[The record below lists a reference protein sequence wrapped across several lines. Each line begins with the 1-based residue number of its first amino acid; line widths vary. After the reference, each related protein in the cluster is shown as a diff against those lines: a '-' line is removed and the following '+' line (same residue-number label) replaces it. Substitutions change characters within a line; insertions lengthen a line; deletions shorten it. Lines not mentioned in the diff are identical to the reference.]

1 MVKKKFA
8 RISSCFL
15 TMAFVVTSTLCMG
28 TFSAS
33 AASSDTEPAGS
44 GGATAVL
51 NNEAGWS
58 TCNVYYW
65 GNSGNPKNADWPGRK
80 LTDADKNAEGYY
92 EVQISSEYLAGQ
104 NGVIFNNGGD
114 QSSDLPI
121 SEGDCKIYNN
131 KTKSWVDYDSS
142 QLKLSLST
150 DAASPQYKGTAI
162 TLTASASGGSGSL
175 TYTFKADSTTL
186 YTGENN
192 TTVWTPSAAGTY
204 TLSVSVSDG
213 SGNTNSKS
221 MTYEIKDDSSAE
233 EPILKGISTGIED
246 NKGVINTAVPI
257 TVNAAGGNVGT
268 KLLFYKIA
276 VTDPS
281 GNAVNTVYYR
291 QSKTLEFTPTQLGD
305 YSADVT
311 VQNSYNA
318 TVNRKFT
325 IKVVQS
331 GESEYTKPVL
341 SAFTANP
348 TSGTVNSAVTL
359 SATVQA
365 GTGAPNFTYTYQVNG
380 TTVATKTASSRSSS
394 YSWTPEEEGTYTLK
408 VSVRDSKGNTA
419 SKTISSYTVK
429 AQSNAPVISSATVS
443 ADTAKVNDTVAI
455 KTVVKSGTGTP
466 NFKYTVKIND
476 TAVKTAKDVSSR
488 SYTYNWTPSTA
499 GTYKIEV
506 VVNDAD
512 GGRASKVISSTYKV
526 TSDTN
531 APVISSATLSKTSA
545 ATGDT
550 VAVKTTVKSG
560 TGTPNFKYTVKIN
573 DTTVKTAKDVS
584 SRSYTYNWT
593 PTTAGTYKIEVV
605 VNDANG
611 GRASKVISSTFKVTG
626 DPVTVIDSFTIA
638 KTRVGVGE
646 TVALTT
652 KVKAGT
658 GEPNFRYVIKA
669 NDERL
674 YSFTT
679 SDRTYT
685 YNWTPMAKGT
695 FNFTVVVFDASGK
708 NVQATIK
715 NVKVVTNPTPIIES
729 VTADKSSANVGD
741 TVAITTKVLAGTGTA
756 PFKYTVRINDYSVKT
771 SKINSK
777 TYTYNWQPTQ
787 AGTYKIEMFVYN
799 SDGTLARKVLD
810 KAYVVNGYTAPVI
823 SSATLSKSS
832 AKTGDTVAIKTTVK
846 SGTGSPNFKYTVK
859 INDSTVVTAKDVNSR
874 TYTYN
879 WKPTEAGTYK
889 IEVVVNDNNGGR
901 ASKVISST
909 YKVTKSSYI
918 LGDVNG
924 DKVVDSND
932 SDYLMGYL
940 GGDTTNYPINAGTNT
955 FKAADIDADGQ
966 ITINDAILLS
976 SMV

>member
-8 RISSCFL
+8 RIGSCFL
-15 TMAFVVTSTLCMG
+15 TMALVATSTFCMG

-33 AASSDTEPAGS
+33 AAYSDTEPAGS

-65 GNSGNPKNADWPGRK
+65 GNSGNNTNAGWPGVK
-80 LTDADKNAEGYY
+80 LTDSDKNAEGFY
-92 EVQISSEYLAGQ
+92 EVQIPSTYLAGS
-104 NGVIFNNGGD
+104 NGVIFNNGSE
-114 QSSDLPI
+114 QSADLTI
-121 SEGDCKIYNN
+121 AEGDCKVYNN
-131 KTKSWVDYDSS
+131 KTKSWTDYDSS

-150 DAASPQYKGTAI
+150 DVASPQYKGTAI
-162 TLTASASGGSGSL
+162 TLTANASGGSGSL
-175 TYTFKADSTTL
+175 TYTFKAGTTTL
-186 YTGENN
+186 YTGANN

-204 TLSVSVSDG
+204 NLSVDVADG

-221 MTYEIKDDSSAE
+221 VTYEIKDDSTAE
-233 EPILKGISTGIED
+233 EPILKGISTGMTD
-246 NKGVINTAVPI
+246 NQGVINTAVPI

-276 VTDPS
+276 ITDPS

-291 QSKTLEFTPTQLGD
+291 QSKTLEFTPTTLGN
-305 YSADVT
+305 YSANVT

-318 TVNRKFT
+318 TVTREFT

-331 GESEYTKPVL
+331 GDVDYKNPVV

-359 SATVQA
+359 STTVQA
-365 GTGAPNFTYTYQVNG
+365 GTGEPNFTYTYQVNG
-380 TTVATKTASSRSSS
+380 TTVATKTASSRSNS
-394 YSWTPEEEGTYTLK
+394 YSWTPSAEGTYKLAVT
-408 VSVRDSKGNTA
+408 VRDSKGNTA
-419 SKTISSYTVK
+419 SKTISSYTVNPVTT
-429 AQSNAPVISSATVS
+429 NAPVISSATVS

-455 KTVVKSGTGTP
+455 KTVIKSGTGTP
-466 NFKYTVKIND
+466 NFKYTVKVND
-476 TAVKTAKDVSSR
+476 TAVV
-488 SYTYNWTPSTA
+488 
-499 GTYKIEV
+499 
-506 VVNDAD
+506 
-512 GGRASKVISSTYKV
+512 
-526 TSDTN
+526 
-531 APVISSATLSKTSA
+531 
-545 ATGDT
+545 
-550 VAVKTTVKSG
+550 
-560 TGTPNFKYTVKIN
+560 
-573 DTTVKTAKDVS
+573 TAKDVS

-605 VNDANG
+605 VNDADG
-611 GRASKVISSTFKVTG
+611 KRASKVISSTFKVTG
-626 DPVTVIDSFTIA
+626 DSSTVIESFTIA

-658 GEPNFRYVIKA
+658 GQPDFRYVIKA

-679 SDRTYT
+679 ADRTYT

-708 NVQATIK
+708 NVQATVK

-810 KAYVVNGYTAPVI
+810 KAYVVSGYTAPVI

-832 AKTGDTVAIKTTVK
+832 ANVGDTVAIKTTVK
-846 SGTGSPNFKYTVK
+846 AGTGSPNFKYTIKV
-859 INDSTVVTAKDVNSR
+859 NDSTVVTAKDISSR
-874 TYTYN
+874 SYTYN
-879 WKPTEAGTYK
+879 WKPTAAGTYK
-889 IEVVVNDNNGGR
+889 IEVVVNDSNSGR

-909 YKVTKSSYI
+909 YKVTKSSYK
-918 LGDVNG
+918 LGDINNDGVIN
-924 DKVVDSND
+924 DTDSA
-932 SDYLMGYL
+932 YLMGYL
-940 GGDTTNYPINAGTNT
+940 GGDTANYPINAGTNT

-976 SMV
+976 GMYS

>member
-150 DAASPQYKGTAI
+150 DAASPQYKGTGI

-204 TLSVSVSDG
+204 TLSVDVADG
-213 SGNTNSKS
+213 AGNTNSKS
-221 MTYEIKDDSSAE
+221 VTYEIKDDSTAE
-233 EPILKGISTGIED
+233 EPILKSISTGYTD

-268 KLLFYKIA
+268 KLLFYKVAI
-276 VTDPS
+276 TDPS

-419 SKTISSYTVK
+419 SKTISSYTVSK

-455 KTVVKSGTGTP
+455 KTV
-466 NFKYTVKIND
+466 
-476 TAVKTAKDVSSR
+476 
-488 SYTYNWTPSTA
+488 
-499 GTYKIEV
+499 
-506 VVNDAD
+506 
-512 GGRASKVISSTYKV
+512 
-526 TSDTN
+526 
-531 APVISSATLSKTSA
+531 
-545 ATGDT
+545 
-550 VAVKTTVKSG
+550 VKSG

-741 TVAITTKVLAGTGTA
+741 TVAITTKVMAGTGQA
-756 PFKYTVRINDYSVKT
+756 PFKYTVRVNDYSVKT
-771 SKINSK
+771 TKINSK
-777 TYTYNWQPTQ
+777 TYTYNWTPTA
-787 AGTYKIEMFVYN
+787 AGTYKIEMFVYGA
-799 SDGTLARKVLD
+799 DGTLARKVLNS
-810 KAYVVNGYTAPVI
+810 AYVVSGYTAPVI

-832 AKTGDTVAIKTTVK
+832 ANVGDTVAVKTTVK

-859 INDSTVVTAKDVNSR
+859 VNDTTVVTAKDISSR
-874 TYTYN
+874 SYTYN
-879 WKPTEAGTYK
+879 WKPTAAGTYK
-889 IEVVVNDNNGGR
+889 IEVVVNDSNSGR

>member
-8 RISSCFL
+8 RIGSCFL
-15 TMAFVVTSTLCMG
+15 TMAIVVTSTVCMG

-33 AASSDTEPAGS
+33 AASSDTELAGS

-65 GNSGNPKNADWPGRK
+65 GNGGGNTNSGWPGVK
-80 LTDADKNAEGYY
+80 LTDSDKNAEGFY
-92 EVQISSEYLAGQ
+92 EVQIPSAYLAGS
-104 NGVIFNNGGD
+104 NGVIFNNGSE
-114 QSSDLPI
+114 QSADLTI
-121 SEGDCKIYNN
+121 AEGECKVYNN
-131 KTKSWVDYDSS
+131 KTKSWTDYDSS
-142 QLKLSLST
+142 KLKLSLST
-150 DAASPQYKGTAI
+150 DVASPQYKGTGI
-162 TLTASASGGSGSL
+162 TLTANASGGSGSL
-175 TYTFKADSTTL
+175 TYTFKAGTTTL
-186 YTGENN
+186 YTGANN
-192 TTVWTPSAAGTY
+192 TTVWTPTTAGTY
-204 TLSVSVSDG
+204 TLSVDVADG
-213 SGNTNSKS
+213 AGNTNSKS
-221 MTYEIKDDSSAE
+221 VTYEIKDDSTAK
-233 EPILKGISTGIED
+233 EPILKSISTGYTD

-268 KLLFYKIA
+268 KLLFYKVAI
-276 VTDPS
+276 TDPS

-291 QSKTLEFTPTQLGD
+291 QSKTLEFTPTKLGN

-325 IKVVQS
+325 IAVVNS
-331 GESEYTKPVL
+331 IDDEYTKPTV

-348 TSGTVNSAVTL
+348 TTGTANSAVTL
-359 SATVQA
+359 STTVKE
-365 GTGAPNFTYTYQVNG
+365 GTGLANFTYTYQVDG
-380 TTVATKTASSRSSS
+380 TTVATKTSSSRSNS
-394 YSWTPEEEGTYTLK
+394 YSWTPTAAGTYTLK
-408 VSVRDSKGNTA
+408 VTVKDSKGNTA
-419 SKTISSYTVK
+419 SKSISSYTVNEVS
-429 AQSNAPVISSATVS
+429 SNAPVISSATVS

-455 KTVVKSGTGTP
+455 KT
-466 NFKYTVKIND
+466 
-476 TAVKTAKDVSSR
+476 
-488 SYTYNWTPSTA
+488 
-499 GTYKIEV
+499 
-506 VVNDAD
+506 
-512 GGRASKVISSTYKV
+512 
-526 TSDTN
+526 
-531 APVISSATLSKTSA
+531 
-545 ATGDT
+545 
-550 VAVKTTVKSG
+550 TVKSG

-573 DTTVKTAKDVS
+573 DTTVVTAKDVS
-584 SRSYTYNWT
+584 SRSYTYNWV
-593 PTTAGTYKIEVV
+593 PDTAGTYKIEVV
-605 VNDANG
+605 VNDADGN
-611 GRASKVISSTFKVTG
+611 RASKVISNSYKVTG
-626 DPVTVIDSFTIA
+626 DSSTVIESFTIA

-909 YKVTKSSYI
+909 YKVTKVSYI

-924 DKVVDSND
+924 DKVVNNSDST
-932 SDYLMGYL
+932 YLMGYL

-955 FKAADIDADGQ
+955 FKAADIDGDGQ

-976 SMV
+976 GMYS

>member
-150 DAASPQYKGTAI
+150 DAASPQYKGTGI

-204 TLSVSVSDG
+204 TLSVDVADG
-213 SGNTNSKS
+213 AGNTNSKS
-221 MTYEIKDDSSAE
+221 VTYEIKDDSTAE
-233 EPILKGISTGIED
+233 EPILKSISTGYTD

-268 KLLFYKIA
+268 KLLFYKVAI
-276 VTDPS
+276 TDPS

-325 IKVVQS
+325 INVVQS

-394 YSWTPEEEGTYTLK
+394 YSWTPAEEGTYTLK

-419 SKTISSYTVK
+419 SKTISSYTVSK

-476 TAVKTAKDVSSR
+476 TA
-488 SYTYNWTPSTA
+488 
-499 GTYKIEV
+499 
-506 VVNDAD
+506 
-512 GGRASKVISSTYKV
+512 
-526 TSDTN
+526 
-531 APVISSATLSKTSA
+531 
-545 ATGDT
+545 
-550 VAVKTTVKSG
+550 
-560 TGTPNFKYTVKIN
+560 
-573 DTTVKTAKDVS
+573 VKTAKDVS

-679 SDRTYT
+679 SSRTYT
-685 YNWTPMAKGT
+685 YNWTPTAKGT
-695 FNFTVVVFDASGK
+695 YNFTVVVFDASGK

-832 AKTGDTVAIKTTVK
+832 ANTGDTVAVKTTVK

-859 INDSTVVTAKDVNSR
+859 INDTTVSTAKDISSR
-874 TYTYN
+874 SYTYN
-879 WKPTEAGTYK
+879 WKPTSAGTYK
-889 IEVVVNDNNGGR
+889 IEVVVNDADGGR

>member
-150 DAASPQYKGTAI
+150 DAASPQYKGTGI

-233 EPILKGISTGIED
+233 EPILKGISTGMED

-419 SKTISSYTVK
+419 SKTISSYTVSK

-455 KTVVKSGTGTP
+455 KTV
-466 NFKYTVKIND
+466 
-476 TAVKTAKDVSSR
+476 
-488 SYTYNWTPSTA
+488 
-499 GTYKIEV
+499 
-506 VVNDAD
+506 
-512 GGRASKVISSTYKV
+512 
-526 TSDTN
+526 
-531 APVISSATLSKTSA
+531 
-545 ATGDT
+545 
-550 VAVKTTVKSG
+550 VKSG

-605 VNDANG
+605 VNDADG

-652 KVKAGT
+652 KVKSGT
-658 GEPNFRYVIKA
+658 GKPDFRYVIKA

-679 SDRTYT
+679 SSRTYT
-685 YNWTPMAKGT
+685 YNWTPTAKGT
-695 FNFTVVVFDASGK
+695 YNFTVVVFDASGK

-832 AKTGDTVAIKTTVK
+832 ANTGDTVAIKTTVK

-909 YKVTKSSYI
+909 YKVTKVSYI

-932 SDYLMGYL
+932 SAYLMGYL

>member
-150 DAASPQYKGTAI
+150 DAASPQYKGTGI

-233 EPILKGISTGIED
+233 EPILKGISTGMED

-419 SKTISSYTVK
+419 SKTISSYTVSK

-455 KTVVKSGTGTP
+455 KTV
-466 NFKYTVKIND
+466 
-476 TAVKTAKDVSSR
+476 
-488 SYTYNWTPSTA
+488 
-499 GTYKIEV
+499 
-506 VVNDAD
+506 
-512 GGRASKVISSTYKV
+512 
-526 TSDTN
+526 
-531 APVISSATLSKTSA
+531 
-545 ATGDT
+545 
-550 VAVKTTVKSG
+550 VKSG

-605 VNDANG
+605 VNDADG

-652 KVKAGT
+652 KVKSGT
-658 GEPNFRYVIKA
+658 GKPDFRYVIKA

-679 SDRTYT
+679 SSRTYT
-685 YNWTPMAKGT
+685 YNWTPTAKGT
-695 FNFTVVVFDASGK
+695 YNFTVVVFDASGK

-832 AKTGDTVAIKTTVK
+832 ANTGDTVAIKTTVK

-909 YKVTKSSYI
+909 YKVTKVSYI

-932 SDYLMGYL
+932 SAYLMGYL
-940 GGDTTNYPINAGTNT
+940 GGDTTNYH
-955 FKAADIDADGQ
+955 
-966 ITINDAILLS
+966 
-976 SMV
+976 

>member
-8 RISSCFL
+8 RIGSCFL
-15 TMAFVVTSTLCMG
+15 TMALVVTSTLCMG

-65 GNSGNPKNADWPGRK
+65 GNGGSNTNSGWPGVK
-80 LTDADKNAEGYY
+80 LTDSDKNAEGFY
-92 EVQISSEYLAGQ
+92 EVQIPSAYLAGS
-104 NGVIFNNGGD
+104 NGVIFNNGSE
-114 QSSDLPI
+114 QSADLTI
-121 SEGDCKIYNN
+121 AEGDCKVYNN
-131 KTKSWVDYDSS
+131 KTKSWTDYDSS
-142 QLKLSLST
+142 KLKLSLST
-150 DAASPQYKGTAI
+150 DVASPQYKGTGI
-162 TLTASASGGSGSL
+162 TLTANASGGSGSL
-175 TYTFKADSTTL
+175 TYTFKAGTTTL
-186 YTGENN
+186 YTGANN
-192 TTVWTPSAAGTY
+192 TTVWTPSSAGTY
-204 TLSVSVSDG
+204 TLSVDVADG
-213 SGNTNSKS
+213 AGNTNSKS
-221 MTYEIKDDSSAE
+221 VTYEIKDDSTAE
-233 EPILKGISTGIED
+233 EPILKGISTGYTD
-246 NKGVINTAVPI
+246 NKGLINTAVPV

-268 KLLFYKIA
+268 KLLFYKVAI
-276 VTDPS
+276 TDPS

-291 QSKTLEFTPTQLGD
+291 QSKTLEFTPTKLGN

-311 VQNSYNA
+311 VQNSYKA

-325 IKVVQS
+325 IAVVNS
-331 GESEYTKPVL
+331 IDDEYTKPTV

-348 TSGTVNSAVTL
+348 TTGTANSAVTL
-359 SATVQA
+359 STTVKE
-365 GTGAPNFTYTYQVNG
+365 GTGLANFTYTYQVNG
-380 TTVATKTASSRSSS
+380 TTVATKTSSSRSNS
-394 YSWTPEEEGTYTLK
+394 YSWTPTEEGTYTLK

-419 SKTISSYTVK
+419 SKTISSYTVSK

-476 TAVKTAKDVSSR
+476 T
-488 SYTYNWTPSTA
+488 
-499 GTYKIEV
+499 
-506 VVNDAD
+506 
-512 GGRASKVISSTYKV
+512 
-526 TSDTN
+526 
-531 APVISSATLSKTSA
+531 
-545 ATGDT
+545 
-550 VAVKTTVKSG
+550 
-560 TGTPNFKYTVKIN
+560 
-573 DTTVKTAKDVS
+573 TVKTAKDVS
-584 SRSYTYNWT
+584 SRTYTYNWT

-605 VNDANG
+605 VNDANS
-611 GRASKVISSTFKVTG
+611 GRASKVISSSFKVTATS
-626 DPVTVIDSFTIA
+626 TVIESFTIA

-658 GEPNFRYVIKA
+658 GKPDFRYVIKA

-679 SDRTYT
+679 SSRTYT

-715 NVKVVTNPTPIIES
+715 NVKVVTNPIPIIES

-810 KAYVVNGYTAPVI
+810 KAYVVSGYTAPVI
-823 SSATLSKSS
+823 SSATLSK
-832 AKTGDTVAIKTTVK
+832 
-846 SGTGSPNFKYTVK
+846 
-859 INDSTVVTAKDVNSR
+859 
-874 TYTYN
+874 
-879 WKPTEAGTYK
+879 
-889 IEVVVNDNNGGR
+889 
-901 ASKVISST
+901 
-909 YKVTKSSYI
+909 
-918 LGDVNG
+918 
-924 DKVVDSND
+924 
-932 SDYLMGYL
+932 
-940 GGDTTNYPINAGTNT
+940 
-955 FKAADIDADGQ
+955 
-966 ITINDAILLS
+966 
-976 SMV
+976 

>member
-150 DAASPQYKGTAI
+150 DAASPQYKGTGI

-192 TTVWTPSAAGTY
+192 TTVWTPASAGTY

-213 SGNTNSKS
+213 AGNTNSKS

-233 EPILKGISTGIED
+233 EPILKGISTGMTD

-419 SKTISSYTVK
+419 SKTISSYTVSK

-455 KTVVKSGTGTP
+455 KTV
-466 NFKYTVKIND
+466 
-476 TAVKTAKDVSSR
+476 
-488 SYTYNWTPSTA
+488 
-499 GTYKIEV
+499 
-506 VVNDAD
+506 
-512 GGRASKVISSTYKV
+512 
-526 TSDTN
+526 
-531 APVISSATLSKTSA
+531 
-545 ATGDT
+545 
-550 VAVKTTVKSG
+550 VKSG

-777 TYTYNWQPTQ
+777 TYTYNWTPTA
-787 AGTYKIEMFVYN
+787 AGTYKIEMFVYGA
-799 SDGTLARKVLD
+799 DGTLARKVLNS
-810 KAYVVNGYTAPVI
+810 AYVVSGYTAPVI

-832 AKTGDTVAIKTTVK
+832 ANVGDTVAVKTTVK

-859 INDSTVVTAKDVNSR
+859 VNDTTVVTAKDISSR
-874 TYTYN
+874 SYTYN
-879 WKPTEAGTYK
+879 WKPTAAGTYK
-889 IEVVVNDNNGGR
+889 IEVVVNDSNSGR

>member
-8 RISSCFL
+8 RIGSCFL
-15 TMAFVVTSTLCMG
+15 TMALVATSTFCMG

-33 AASSDTEPAGS
+33 AAYSDTEPAGS

-65 GNSGNPKNADWPGRK
+65 GNSGNNTNAGWPGVK
-80 LTDADKNAEGYY
+80 LTDSDKNAEGFY
-92 EVQISSEYLAGQ
+92 EVQIPSAYLAGS
-104 NGVIFNNGGD
+104 NGVIFNNGSE
-114 QSSDLPI
+114 QSADLTI
-121 SEGDCKIYNN
+121 AEGDCKVYNN
-131 KTKSWVDYDSS
+131 KTKSWTDYDSS

-150 DAASPQYKGTAI
+150 DVASPQYKGTSI
-162 TLTASASGGSGSL
+162 TLTANASGGSGSL
-175 TYTFKADSTTL
+175 TYTFKAGTTTL
-186 YTGENN
+186 YTGANN

-204 TLSVSVSDG
+204 NLSVDVADG

-221 MTYEIKDDSSAE
+221 VTYEIKDDSTAE
-233 EPILKGISTGIED
+233 EPILKGISTGMTD
-246 NKGVINTAVPI
+246 NQGVINTAVPI

-276 VTDPS
+276 ITDPS

-291 QSKTLEFTPTQLGD
+291 QSKTLEFTPTTLGN
-305 YSADVT
+305 YSANVT

-318 TVNRKFT
+318 TVTREFT

-331 GESEYTKPVL
+331 GDVDYKNPVV

-359 SATVQA
+359 STTVQA
-365 GTGAPNFTYTYQVNG
+365 GTGEPNFTYTYQVNG
-380 TTVATKTASSRSSS
+380 TTVATKTASSRSNS
-394 YSWTPEEEGTYTLK
+394 YSWTPSAEGTYKLAVT
-408 VSVRDSKGNTA
+408 VRDSKGNTA
-419 SKTISSYTVK
+419 SKTISSYTVNPVTT
-429 AQSNAPVISSATVS
+429 NAPVISSATVS

-455 KTVVKSGTGTP
+455 KTVIKSGTGTP
-466 NFKYTVKIND
+466 NFKYTVKVND
-476 TAVKTAKDVSSR
+476 TAVV
-488 SYTYNWTPSTA
+488 
-499 GTYKIEV
+499 
-506 VVNDAD
+506 
-512 GGRASKVISSTYKV
+512 
-526 TSDTN
+526 
-531 APVISSATLSKTSA
+531 
-545 ATGDT
+545 
-550 VAVKTTVKSG
+550 
-560 TGTPNFKYTVKIN
+560 
-573 DTTVKTAKDVS
+573 TAKDVS

-605 VNDANG
+605 VNDADGN
-611 GRASKVISSTFKVTG
+611 RASKVISSTFKVTG
-626 DPVTVIDSFTIA
+626 DSSTVIESFTIA

-658 GEPNFRYVIKA
+658 GQPDFRYVIKA

-679 SDRTYT
+679 ADRTYT

-708 NVQATIK
+708 NVQATVK

-810 KAYVVNGYTAPVI
+810 KAYVVSGYTAPVI

-832 AKTGDTVAIKTTVK
+832 ANVGDTVAIKTTVK
-846 SGTGSPNFKYTVK
+846 AGTGSPNFKYTIKV
-859 INDSTVVTAKDVNSR
+859 NDSTVVTAKDISSR
-874 TYTYN
+874 SYTYN
-879 WKPTEAGTYK
+879 WKPTAAGTYK
-889 IEVVVNDNNGGR
+889 IEVVVNDSNSGR

-909 YKVTKSSYI
+909 YKVTKSSYK
-918 LGDVNG
+918 LGDINNDGVIN
-924 DKVVDSND
+924 DTDSA
-932 SDYLMGYL
+932 YLMGYL
-940 GGDTTNYPINAGTNT
+940 GGDTANYPINAGTNT

-976 SMV
+976 GMY

>member
-8 RISSCFL
+8 RIGSCFL
-15 TMAFVVTSTLCMG
+15 TMALVATSTFCMG

-33 AASSDTEPAGS
+33 AAYSDTEPAGS

-65 GNSGNPKNADWPGRK
+65 GNSGNNTNAGWPGVK
-80 LTDADKNAEGYY
+80 LTDSDKNAEGFY
-92 EVQISSEYLAGQ
+92 EVQIPSTYLAGS
-104 NGVIFNNGGD
+104 NGVIFNNGSE
-114 QSSDLPI
+114 QSADLTI
-121 SEGDCKIYNN
+121 AEGDCKVYNN
-131 KTKSWVDYDSS
+131 KTKSWTDYDSS

-150 DAASPQYKGTAI
+150 DVASPQYKGTAI
-162 TLTASASGGSGSL
+162 TLTANASGGSGSL
-175 TYTFKADSTTL
+175 TYTFKAGTTTL
-186 YTGENN
+186 YTGANN

-204 TLSVSVSDG
+204 NLSVDVADG

-221 MTYEIKDDSSAE
+221 VTYEIKDDSTAE
-233 EPILKGISTGIED
+233 EPILKGISTGMTD
-246 NKGVINTAVPI
+246 NQGVINTAVPI

-276 VTDPS
+276 ITDPS

-291 QSKTLEFTPTQLGD
+291 QSKTLEFTPTTLGN
-305 YSADVT
+305 YSANVT

-318 TVNRKFT
+318 TVTREFT

-331 GESEYTKPVL
+331 GDVDYKKPVV

-359 SATVQA
+359 STTVQA
-365 GTGAPNFTYTYQVNG
+365 GTGEPNFTYTYQVNG
-380 TTVATKTASSRSSS
+380 TTVATKTASSRSNS
-394 YSWTPEEEGTYTLK
+394 YSWTPSAEGTYKLAVT
-408 VSVRDSKGNTA
+408 VRDSKGNTA
-419 SKTISSYTVK
+419 SKTISSYTVSK

-455 KTVVKSGTGTP
+455 KTVIKSGTGTP
-466 NFKYTVKIND
+466 NFKYTVKVND
-476 TAVKTAKDVSSR
+476 TAVV
-488 SYTYNWTPSTA
+488 
-499 GTYKIEV
+499 
-506 VVNDAD
+506 
-512 GGRASKVISSTYKV
+512 
-526 TSDTN
+526 
-531 APVISSATLSKTSA
+531 
-545 ATGDT
+545 
-550 VAVKTTVKSG
+550 
-560 TGTPNFKYTVKIN
+560 
-573 DTTVKTAKDVS
+573 TAKDVS

-605 VNDANG
+605 VNDADGN
-611 GRASKVISSTFKVTG
+611 RASKVISSTFKVTG
-626 DPVTVIDSFTIA
+626 DSSTVIESFTIA

-658 GEPNFRYVIKA
+658 GQPDFRYVIKA

-679 SDRTYT
+679 ADRTYT

-708 NVQATIK
+708 NVQATVK

-810 KAYVVNGYTAPVI
+810 KAYVVSGYTAPVI

-832 AKTGDTVAIKTTVK
+832 ANVGDTVAIKTTVK
-846 SGTGSPNFKYTVK
+846 AGTGSPNFKYTIKV
-859 INDSTVVTAKDVNSR
+859 NDSTVVTAKDISSR
-874 TYTYN
+874 SYTYN
-879 WKPTEAGTYK
+879 WKPTAAGTYK
-889 IEVVVNDNNGGR
+889 IEVVVNDSNSGR

-909 YKVTKSSYI
+909 YKVTKSSYK
-918 LGDVNG
+918 LGDINNDGVIN
-924 DKVVDSND
+924 DTDSA
-932 SDYLMGYL
+932 YLMGYL
-940 GGDTTNYPINAGTNT
+940 GGDTANYPINAGTNT

-976 SMV
+976 GMY

>member
-8 RISSCFL
+8 RIGSCFL
-15 TMAFVVTSTLCMG
+15 TMALVATSTFCMG

-33 AASSDTEPAGS
+33 AAYSDTEPAGS

-65 GNSGNPKNADWPGRK
+65 GNSGNNTNAGWPGVK
-80 LTDADKNAEGYY
+80 LTDSDKNAEGFY
-92 EVQISSEYLAGQ
+92 EVQIPSTYLAGS
-104 NGVIFNNGGD
+104 NGVIFNNGSE
-114 QSSDLPI
+114 QSADLTI
-121 SEGDCKIYNN
+121 AEGDCKVYNN
-131 KTKSWVDYDSS
+131 KTKSWTDYDSS

-150 DAASPQYKGTAI
+150 DVASPQYKGTAI
-162 TLTASASGGSGSL
+162 TLTANASGGSGSL
-175 TYTFKADSTTL
+175 TYTFKAGTTTL
-186 YTGENN
+186 YTGANN

-204 TLSVSVSDG
+204 NLSVDVADG

-221 MTYEIKDDSSAE
+221 VTYEIKDDSTAE
-233 EPILKGISTGIED
+233 EPILKGISTGMTD
-246 NKGVINTAVPI
+246 NQGVINTAVPI

-276 VTDPS
+276 ITDPS

-291 QSKTLEFTPTQLGD
+291 QSKTLEFTPTTLGN
-305 YSADVT
+305 YSANVT

-318 TVNRKFT
+318 TVTREFT

-331 GESEYTKPVL
+331 GDVDYKNPVV

-359 SATVQA
+359 STTVQA
-365 GTGAPNFTYTYQVNG
+365 GTGEPNFTYTYQVNG
-380 TTVATKTASSRSSS
+380 TTVATKTASSRSNS
-394 YSWTPEEEGTYTLK
+394 YSWTPSAEGTYKLAVT
-408 VSVRDSKGNTA
+408 VRDSKGNTA
-419 SKTISSYTVK
+419 SKTISSYTVNPVTT
-429 AQSNAPVISSATVS
+429 NAPVISSATVS

-455 KTVVKSGTGTP
+455 KTVIKSGTGTP
-466 NFKYTVKIND
+466 NFKYTVKVND
-476 TAVKTAKDVSSR
+476 TAVV
-488 SYTYNWTPSTA
+488 
-499 GTYKIEV
+499 
-506 VVNDAD
+506 
-512 GGRASKVISSTYKV
+512 
-526 TSDTN
+526 
-531 APVISSATLSKTSA
+531 
-545 ATGDT
+545 
-550 VAVKTTVKSG
+550 
-560 TGTPNFKYTVKIN
+560 
-573 DTTVKTAKDVS
+573 TAKDVS

-605 VNDANG
+605 VNDADGN
-611 GRASKVISSTFKVTG
+611 RASKVISSTFKVTG
-626 DPVTVIDSFTIA
+626 DSSTVIESFTIA

-658 GEPNFRYVIKA
+658 GQPDFRYVIKA

-679 SDRTYT
+679 ADRTYT

-708 NVQATIK
+708 NVQATVK

-810 KAYVVNGYTAPVI
+810 KAYVVSGYTAPVI

-832 AKTGDTVAIKTTVK
+832 ANVGDTVAIKTTVK
-846 SGTGSPNFKYTVK
+846 AGTGSPNFKYTIKV
-859 INDSTVVTAKDVNSR
+859 NDSTVVTAKDISSR
-874 TYTYN
+874 SYTYN
-879 WKPTEAGTYK
+879 WKPTAAGTYK
-889 IEVVVNDNNGGR
+889 IEVVVNDSNSGR

-909 YKVTKSSYI
+909 YKVTKSSYK
-918 LGDVNG
+918 LGDINNDGVIN
-924 DKVVDSND
+924 DTDSA
-932 SDYLMGYL
+932 YLMGYL
-940 GGDTTNYPINAGTNT
+940 GGDTANYPINAGTNT

-976 SMV
+976 GMY